1 MPHRV
6 RGLPQPRRE
15 LEPPKHRAIFCKIDR
30 ISGNFEGIGAFS
42 PVWVMTIVRRAGQ
55 TYAEPGELRTYP
67 GLFRFVRSVP
77 PAGMK
82 DRTWRPKTKMR
93 RLFLYVVPALL
104 MCAFVSPRA
113 SRADG
118 IDDFTLSDGLG
129 NTLTWQLPA
138 SPTPTTI
145 NLGGSF
151 GVTTIANING
161 IAGEGIL
168 LSFSNQNIG
177 GGIFVEQLGTPA
189 PGAVLAIGSGLVTGQ
204 SAPQFY
210 SGPESSPTF
219 LTGSF
224 SFAGITAIQ
233 LDNQTGTFLDEAFQS
248 GTLTI
253 TPDATAVPE
262 PSTLTLFAAS
272 LLGMGA
278 MLLGKITVGP
288 WNGRAGACKRMLPS

>member
-1 MPHRV
+1 
-6 RGLPQPRRE
+6 
-15 LEPPKHRAIFCKIDR
+15 
-30 ISGNFEGIGAFS
+30 
-42 PVWVMTIVRRAGQ
+42 
-55 TYAEPGELRTYP
+55 
-67 GLFRFVRSVP
+67 
-77 PAGMK
+77 
-82 DRTWRPKTKMR
+82 MR
-93 RLFLYVVPALL
+93 RHFLYVVLALL

-145 NLGGSF
+145 NLSGSF
-151 GVTTIANING
+151 AVTTIANING

-224 SFAGITAIQ
+224 SFAGLTDIEDSFGFNT
-233 LDNQTGTFLDEAFQS
+233 EALAY

-262 PSTLTLFAAS
+262 PSTLTLFAAG